1 MVDKMGGSFQSE
13 GDMLGLFAAIGI
25 VFSGLYVCEDGPEL
39 FRRLRQQSL
48 VVGQR
53 VCDGRVEMGKQ
64 MEHPM
69 RTLC

>member
-1 MVDKMGGSFQSE
+1 MGSLFQSK

-25 VFSGLYVCEDGPEL
+25 IFAGLYVCDDGPEL
-39 FRRLRQQSL
+39 FRRLGQQFL

-64 MEHPM
+64 MEHSM